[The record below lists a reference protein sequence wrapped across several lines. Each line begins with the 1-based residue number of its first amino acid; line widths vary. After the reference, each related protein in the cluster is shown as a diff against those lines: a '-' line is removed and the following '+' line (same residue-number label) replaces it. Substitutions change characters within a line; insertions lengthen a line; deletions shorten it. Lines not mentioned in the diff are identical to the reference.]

1 MASPV
6 NTPPANPFHDPFDDI
21 AVTDSPKET
30 KGSDNVSA
38 EASRPQS
45 AGGRARE
52 KKRVGFTGA
61 NDGTTSS
68 ADRSRRESWNAA
80 RTLSPGTYSPPPVS
94 PPASGQS
101 TPSTSANH
109 SREVSGDDRLPRSN
123 SKSHLPELSQQQS
136 QQIHEA
142 LMPTLDLPKPRPA
155 IRRTGSTSSA
165 KSVDIEAEIDDGE
178 TNREAAYRRLRAQ
191 EAFQRGKRLEYDE
204 RLQSEPSS
212 RGASPERP
220 IRPRNLSLQNGNDDI
235 LLQDLGSQRHE
246 HDADSDGENLPQLDR
261 SRKKHTSEAHKLVR
275 KHTQRLGVASL
286 HQEQSSHQG
295 GKSGVTTPTE
305 DQAFMEEYR
314 PRPEQYRGGIL
325 GALLKLYNQS
335 EEESKKHHKRRAS
348 NDTSWS
354 GTPTP
359 QHSPP
364 MSGISTPVGGP
375 SHRRWYS
382 PKHNTQSTSSLA
394 HLVGSSASLS
404 TPAVGLGEQ
413 VQQRFDEQKKR
424 PTIGQRSKSAG
435 AGAKAALNRLSRPK
449 LEDEIRITVH
459 IAETISRQKYLMKL
473 CKALMQY
480 GAPTHRLEEYMVM
493 SARVLEIDAQFL
505 YIPGSMIMSFDDPS
519 THTTEV
525 KLVKVAQGLDLGKL
539 RDVHEVYKDVVH
551 DRIGV
556 EEATSRIKE
565 TAQRKK
571 KHSRWLVI
579 PVYGLA
585 SVCVGPFAFGAN
597 LMDLPILFIL
607 GSILGILQHI
617 VAPRSDLYANVFEI
631 GAAVITS
638 FLARAFGSI
647 PYQGDRLFCFS
658 ALAQASIA
666 LILPGYTVLC
676 ASLELQSKSIVAGS
690 VRMVYAIIYSL
701 FLGFGITIGTAIY
714 GIIDPHATSATTC
727 QAPMEEYWF
736 FFFVPGFTM
745 CLIIINQAKWKQ
757 APTMMIIAFAG
768 YVTNYFSSRRFAGN
782 TQVSN
787 TLGALV
793 IGVLANLYS
802 RIGARIENKLLD
814 LWEDRLRHIV
824 KRIRR
829 YRDRAS
835 KTTPYKSMEEGVSS
849 PPGTSGNDAASTH
862 VPRKRRVGYGL
873 AAAAM
878 LPAIFVQVPSG
889 LAVSG
894 SLVSGIASADQIT
907 GNATNGTTVVNQT
920 QLGMPGGGASDLNSV
935 AFNVGFSVIQVAIGI
950 TVGLFLS
957 AIVVYPFGK
966 KRSGLFSF

>member
-1 MASPV
+1 MSGHHSRDA
-6 NTPPANPFHDPFDDI
+6 
-21 AVTDSPKET
+21 
-30 KGSDNVSA
+30 SA
-38 EASRPQS
+38 E
-45 AGGRARE
+45 E
-52 KKRVGFTGA
+52 
-61 NDGTTSS
+61 
-68 ADRSRRESWNAA
+68 
-80 RTLSPGTYSPPPVS
+80 L
-94 PPASGQS
+94 
-101 TPSTSANH
+101 
-109 SREVSGDDRLPRSN
+109 LPRSD

-136 QQIHEA
+136 QQLHQA
-142 LMPTLDLPKPRPA
+142 LNSTLNVPARPRPA
-155 IRRTGSTSSA
+155 IRRTGSAQSA
-165 KSVDIEAEIDDGE
+165 ISVDIEDEIEDADE
-178 TNREAAYRRLRAQ
+178 DREAAYRRLRAQ
-191 EAFQRGKRLEYDE
+191 EAFQRGKRLEHDE

-212 RGASPERP
+212 RRGSPERP
-220 IRPRNLSLQNGNDDI
+220 LRNQYPVPSMGDDI
-235 LLQDLGSQRHE
+235 PLQDLGLHRNGY
-246 HDADSDGENLPQLDR
+246 DTDSDDEDLPELDK
-261 SRKKHTSEAHKLVR
+261 SQKKHASEAHKLVR
-275 KHTQRLGVASL
+275 KHTQRLGGNTLQQEAS
-286 HQEQSSHQG
+286 SA
-295 GKSGVTTPTE
+295 SGVRSGATTPTE
-305 DQAFMEEYR
+305 DQSFMEDYR
-314 PRPEQYRGGIL
+314 PAPEHYRGGIL
-325 GALLKLYNQS
+325 GALLKLYNQN
-335 EEESKKHHKRRAS
+335 EGQSKKHHRRS
-348 NDTSWS
+348 PSGDTSWS

-364 MSGISTPVGGP
+364 MSGASTPVGGQ
-375 SHRRWYS
+375 SNRHWYS
-382 PKHNTQSTSSLA
+382 PKHKTQSTSSLA
-394 HLVGSSASLS
+394 QLIGSSASLS
-404 TPAVGLGEQ
+404 SPAVGLGQHVQEQ
-413 VQQRFDEQKKR
+413 LEEQRKR
-424 PTIGQRSKSAG
+424 PTIGKRSRSGG
-435 AGAKAALNRLSRPK
+435 AARAALNRLSRPK

-459 IAETISRQKYLMKL
+459 IAETISRQKYLMRL
-473 CKALMQY
+473 CRCLMQY

-505 YIPGSMIMSFDDPS
+505 YIPGSMIMSFDDTS

-525 KLVKVAQGLDLGKL
+525 KMVKVPQGLDLGKL

-556 EEATSRIKE
+556 EEATSRLKE
-565 TAQRKK
+565 TSNKK
-571 KHSRWLVI
+571 NKHSRWVVI

-597 LMDLPILFIL
+597 LIDLPVAFIL
-607 GSILGILQHI
+607 GCILGTLQHV

-631 GAAVITS
+631 AAAVITS

-647 PYQGDRLFCFS
+647 PYNGGRLFCFS
-658 ALAQASIA
+658 ALAQSSIA

-714 GIIDPHATSATTC
+714 GMIDTNATSATTC
-727 QAPMEEYWF
+727 PAPMEEYWF

-745 CLIIINQAKWKQ
+745 CLIIVNQAKWKQ

-768 YVTNYFSSRRFAGN
+768 YITNYFSSRRFAGN
-782 TQVSN
+782 TQIAN

-793 IGVLANLYS
+793 IGVMANLYS

-814 LWEDRLRHIV
+814 IWEGQLRHIV
-824 KRIRR
+824 KRVRHLRDKRR
-829 YRDRAS
+829 NAGKPS
-835 KTTPYKSMEEGVSS
+835 FKSMEEGASSS
-849 PPGTSGNDAASTH
+849 PPASAATTAVDDADSTYIS
-862 VPRKRRVGYGL
+862 RKRRVGYGL

-907 GNATNGTTVVNQT
+907 GNSTNGTQIVNPNEI
-920 QLGMPGGGASDLNSV
+920 GAHGGAELNSI
-935 AFNVGFSVIQVAIGI
+935 ALNVGYSVIMVSIGI